1 MLQDDQYN
9 VAVLIWTKNEFQA
22 PGLRRLLC
30 NSLIQS
36 HFDNA
41 FVSWYLLV
49 SQKMRKKIAV
59 AQNRCIHF
67 YFNLNSEQNIRA
79 RELKEIN
86 WLPTKER
93 VQQRVAIKVF
103 KCL

>member
-1 MLQDDQYN
+1 M
-9 VAVLIWTKNEFQA
+9 
-22 PGLRRLLC
+22 LC

-36 HFDNA
+36 HFGNA
-41 FVSWYLLV
+41 FVSWYPLV

-59 AQNRCIHF
+59 AQNRYIHF
-67 YFNLNSEQNIRA
+67 YLNLNSEQNIRA
-79 RELKEIN
+79 REFKEIN

-93 VQQRVAIKVF
+93 VQQRGAIKVF